1 MNYSTS
7 IAYNTRKGDLEPP
20 TMNKLFTLK
29 EIHIKVLAI
38 TCAVGCS
45 ALVYILQH
53 M

>member
-20 TMNKLFTLK
+20 AMNKLFTLK

-38 TCAVGCS
+38 ACAVSCA